1 MFKVS
6 KRIKWSLLLAYNYH
20 KSIPI
25 YKHKNSMMKNEKKNW
40 WYSFMWVSKRM
51 IEHTSPLLK
60 AFWLLQ
66 KVSFKMSTGQS
77 FYDLSGLKWF
87 SCILREHLSESHT
100 LWVWLAGGLF
110 VDHFNEL
117 FMHLHENHKES
128 KDNADKKHINI
139 PSASRKSLDI

>member
-1 MFKVS
+1 
-6 KRIKWSLLLAYNYH
+6 
-20 KSIPI
+20 
-25 YKHKNSMMKNEKKNW
+25 
-40 WYSFMWVSKRM
+40 M